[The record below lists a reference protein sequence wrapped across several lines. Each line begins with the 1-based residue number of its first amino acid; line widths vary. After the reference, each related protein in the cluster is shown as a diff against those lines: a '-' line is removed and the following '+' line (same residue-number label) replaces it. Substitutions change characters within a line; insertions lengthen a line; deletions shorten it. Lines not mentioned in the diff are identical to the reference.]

1 VAITRFRASSIKTG
15 EKYVSFDGGLPN
27 APIIGTATDGGTG
40 TSALVAFT
48 ANNTAGLTYTA
59 LSNPD
64 SLTASSTLSPITVTG
79 LTTGA
84 AYTFTVKA
92 TNSAGDSPASAASN
106 SVTPVS
112 PTSYESIATAVGT
125 GSSGTI
131 TFSSIPSTYKHLQV
145 RVLMRST
152 NTGLYGNAIGKFSF
166 NGDVAANY
174 SMHTLLGNGST
185 VTAYGYTTSSGVG
198 SPYIQNSVPKANSS
212 TGIFSTWIIDIHD
225 YASTTKNKT
234 ARVFTG
240 VNTNN
245 ESNTNEQVSLFS
257 ALWLNTA
264 AINSVSVS
272 ADTAIATG
280 SVFSLYGI
288 KGE

>member
-1 VAITRFRASSIKTG
+1 MAITRFKASSIKTG

-27 APIIGTATDGGTG
+27 TPTIGAATDGGTG

-79 LTTGA
+79 LTTGT

-112 PTSYESIATAVGT
+112 PSSYESIATLT
-125 GSSGTI
+125 PSSGT
-131 TFSSIPSTYKHLQV
+131 TVSFTSIPATYKHLQIRGV
-145 RVLMRST
+145 ARST
-152 NTGLYGNAIGKFSF
+152 TNTSSFAIRFNSDTTNNYAAHWLYGDGTGAFAS
-166 NGDVAANY
+166 
-174 SMHTLLGNGST
+174 GSAPRSNIW
-185 VTAYGYTTSSGVG
+185 VQGYFPGTGV
-198 SPYIQNSVPKANSS
+198 NSS
-212 TGIFSTWIIDIHD
+212 IVCATIIDVHD

-234 ARVFTG
+234 VRSFNGLMTDTNFDNYVNLVSG
-240 VNTNN
+240 V
-245 ESNTNEQVSLFS
+245 
-257 ALWLNTA
+257 WLNTN
-264 AINSVSVS
+264 AITSINITFNGETIG
-272 ADTAIATG
+272 AG
-280 SVFSLYGI
+280 STFSLYGI
-288 KGE
+288 RG